1 MIKLMKFKDNL
12 KTQIELK
19 NLKLG
24 EISKATGIPKS
35 TLSEWTAGRE
45 PKVSEN
51 LLKLAQFL
59 EVSLEYLFT
68 GKDTL
73 LIINKQEKANVHFK
87 MDGEDYLLKL
97 IKLNKN

>member
-1 MIKLMKFKDNL
+1 MKFKDNL
-12 KTQIELK
+12 KDLIKAK
-19 NLKLG
+19 NLRLS

-59 EVSLEYLFT
+59 EVTLEYLFT

-73 LIINKQEKANVHFK
+73 ININKQEKANLHFK
-87 MDGEDYLLKL
+87 MDGNDYYIKL
-97 IKLNKN
+97 IKLNKND